1 MKTVVE
7 LISELRRQ
15 DVKLWLDGDR
25 LRYRAEKDSLNP
37 ELLAQLKVQKVEIIN
52 FLRSIK
58 VQSNELIPP
67 LIPADRDRHLPLSFG
82 QQRLWFIHQFE
93 PNSSA
98 NNVPVTVRLTGNLN
112 IPALEESLH
121 EIAMR
126 HEVLRTSFPLVDGNP
141 IQSIS
146 PNFPKSLP
154 IVDLQGLSPAECQDE
169 ARRISAIESRKPF
182 DLEHGPIVRFMLLK
196 FNDRDHL
203 LIRNMH
209 CIICDG
215 ASCDLFYEELIS
227 LYTAFSN
234 GQPSPLAPL
243 PIQYAD
249 FSVWQRQWLQ
259 GEILETQVNY
269 WRQKLSGSLST
280 IQLPY
285 DRPRPPG
292 AQAYLGNS
300 RGLMLPK
307 TLNHA
312 LTQLSQQS
320 GATLFMLLLAAFEV
334 FLHRYSGQE
343 DLLIS
348 FASAARGQVE
358 TERLLGFFSNTLFLR
373 TKLERHLTFRELLDR
388 VRQDCVEAYN
398 HQDIPFEKLV
408 EEIRPEQNQDRSP
421 LFQTKFTLN
430 LPWSEGRGVTTV
442 ELPDLKIAPQT
453 GYVYPGQTK
462 YDLILVV
469 REQDEG
475 LRTVFDYNADL
486 FDVPT
491 IDRMLGH
498 FQTLLEGIVAN
509 REQLISQ
516 LPLLTAAE
524 RHQLLEWNDTQTDY
538 PAKCIHQLFEEQVQQ
553 TPEAVA
559 VVFEERQLTY
569 QELNARSNQL
579 AHHLQTLGVGTNVL
593 VGICIDRSFNMF
605 VGILGILKAGGVY
618 VPLDPTYPKARLAYM
633 LADSQLSILVTQS
646 SLVSQLPEYTGKL
659 ICLDTDWPDIA
670 GRDDRNISIDLTI
683 EDLAYIIYTSG
694 STGNPKGVQIGH
706 GTVTNL
712 LTAMQVAPG
721 FTNED
726 ILLGITTI
734 SFDMSVPELYLPLI
748 VGAKIVLVSQEI
760 AVDGTRLLD
769 LLDRSQA
776 TVVQATP
783 ATWQL
788 LLAAGWTGNS
798 KPLKI
803 LCGGEALS
811 PTLADRLL
819 ARATSVWNM
828 YGPTEATVWATAYEV
843 KASIDP
849 RTSSIPLG
857 KPLGNIQTYILDAH
871 RQPVPVGIVGELYI
885 GGDCLATGYLNLP
898 DLTAAKF
905 IDNPFDF
912 TPEINRGIQD
922 TESALVAKK
931 RFRKKRLYKT
941 GDLARYLPDG
951 NIEYFGRSDNQ
962 VKIRGFRI
970 ELSEIETALDRHPA
984 ISQATVAVREDLP
997 GDRRL
1002 VAYYVVNGNTPPTH
1016 NELRD
1021 FIAQKV
1027 PNYMV
1032 PSIFVMLSS
1041 LPISPNGKIDQQTL
1055 PAPDSNRQV
1064 SEDTFVAPRNELE
1077 RQLTQLWQKILG
1089 IDSIGIRDNFF
1100 ELGGHSLIAVRLF
1113 AEIEQTWGK
1122 NLPLATLFQ
1131 AQSIE
1136 KLADIMSQQGWVAP
1150 WSSLVTIQPH
1160 GSKPPLFLLHAI
1172 GGNILEYY
1180 PLAQYLGNEQPIY
1193 GLQSQGLDGQQQ
1205 PLTSVED
1212 MASHYIKDILSIQ
1225 PTGPY
1230 FLVGY
1235 SFGGLLAFE
1244 IAQQLYAQDRKVA
1257 LLALLD
1263 TSSPNFQRIRP
1274 SLAQFIQ
1281 INFSNLW
1288 QLPPNR
1294 KLKYI
1299 TDRLD
1304 YRFNKKFDYKADMI
1318 KDLSKISPPTPQLL
1332 NLIDTNMQSAR
1343 EYTAQIYPGDV
1354 SLFRCQV
1361 QSVGSYLSD
1370 DLGWGEIVTGK
1381 VEIYN
1386 IANSHYDLLKEPM
1399 ISIVVEKL
1407 KICLEKARVRAT
1419 IL

>member
-1 MKTVVE
+1 MMRNMSDKKVIE
-7 LISELRRQ
+7 LISDLRRQ

-25 LRYRAEKDSLNP
+25 LRYRAGKDSLNP
-37 ELLAQLKVQKVEIIN
+37 ELLAQLKVQKNEIIN

-58 VQSNELIPP
+58 VQSNSLVPP
-67 LIPADRDRHLPLSFG
+67 LEPVDRRGNLPLSFG
-82 QQRLWFIHQFE
+82 QQRLWFVHQFE
-93 PNSSA
+93 PSSSA
-98 NNVPVTVRLTGNLN
+98 NNVPVTVRLTGNLS

-141 IQSIS
+141 VQSIA
-146 PNFPKSLP
+146 PDFPKSLP
-154 IVDLQGLSPAECQDE
+154 IVDLKALSPAERQEE
-169 ARRISAIESRKPF
+169 ARRISALESRKPF

-196 FNDRDHL
+196 FDDRDHL

-234 GQPSPLAPL
+234 GQPSPLDPL

-285 DRPRPPG
+285 DRPRPQG

-307 TLNHA
+307 SLNQA
-312 LTQLSQQS
+312 LTQLSQQC

-373 TKLERHLTFRELLDR
+373 TKLERQLTFRELLDR
-388 VRQDCVEAYN
+388 VRQDCVDAYN

-408 EEIRPEQNQDRSP
+408 EEIKPEQNQDRSP

-430 LPWSEGRGVTTV
+430 LPWSEGRGVTKV
-442 ELPDLKIAPQT
+442 ELPDLQIAPQT

-486 FDVPT
+486 FDVTT
-491 IDRMLGH
+491 INRMLGH
-498 FQTLLEGIVAN
+498 MQNLLEGIVAN
-509 REQLISQ
+509 PDCPISE
-516 LPLLTAAE
+516 LPLLTKPE
-524 RHQLLEWNDTQTDY
+524 QQQLLEWNQTQTEY
-538 PAKCIHQLFEEQVQQ
+538 PAKCIHQLFEEQVQR
-553 TPEAVA
+553 TPDAVA
-559 VVFEERQLTY
+559 VVFENQQLTY
-569 QELNARSNQL
+569 QELNDRSNQL
-579 AHHLQTLGVGTNVL
+579 ANYLRTLGVEADVP
-593 VGICIDRSFNMF
+593 VGICIERSLAMV
-605 VGILGILKAGGVY
+605 VGLLGILKAGGAY
-618 VPLDPTYPKARLAYM
+618 VPLDPAYPQARLAHM
-633 LADSQLSILVTQS
+633 LENSQIAVLLTSQQSVNELPPHHVSIVNLDIDWAQIAQQS
-646 SLVSQLPEYTGKL
+646 SEN
-659 ICLDTDWPDIA
+659 LDITVEPD
-670 GRDDRNISIDLTI
+670 RLS
-683 EDLAYIIYTSG
+683 YVIYTSG
-694 STGNPKGVQIGH
+694 STGTPKGVAMTQRAIS
-706 GTVTNL
+706 NL
-712 LTAMQVAPG
+712 ISWQLKQPRGQDCPKTIQFAP
-721 FTNED
+721 
-726 ILLGITTI
+726 I
-734 SFDMSVPELYLPLI
+734 SFD
-748 VGAKIVLVSQEI
+748 VSCQEI
-760 AVDGTRLLD
+760 FATWCAGGTLVLISEQLRLDPLALLQKIDRHQIDRLFLPVVALQQLAQVAVSHELFPIGLRDIITAGEQLKI
-769 LLDRSQA
+769 
-776 TVVQATP
+776 TP
-783 ATWQL
+783 AIQSFFTKL
-788 LLAAGWTGNS
+788 DN
-798 KPLKI
+798 
-803 LCGGEALS
+803 C
-811 PTLADRLL
+811 TLH
-819 ARATSVWNM
+819 NH
-828 YGPTEATVWATAYEV
+828 YGPTESHVVTALTLSESV
-843 KASIDP
+843 ENWPTLPSIGQP
-849 RTSSIPLG
+849 IANTQI
-857 KPLGNIQTYILDAH
+857 YILSPDL
-871 RQPVPVGIVGELYI
+871 QPVPIGTSGELYI
-885 GGDCLATGYLNLP
+885 GGDCLARGYFNRP
-898 DLTAAKF
+898 DLTAERF
-905 IDNPFDF
+905 IPNPFGDQ
-912 TPEINRGIQD
+912 RGD
-922 TESALVAKK
+922 TS
-931 RFRKKRLYKT
+931 RLYKT
-941 GDLARYLPDG
+941 GDVARYLQDG
-951 NIEYFGRSDNQ
+951 NIEYLGRIDDQ

-970 ELSEIETALDRHPA
+970 ELGEIETLLAQHPA
-984 ISQATVAVREDLP
+984 ISQTTVAVREDLP

-1016 NELRD
+1016 NELCD
-1021 FIAQKV
+1021 FVAQKV

-1032 PSIFVMLSS
+1032 PSMFVMLSS
-1041 LPISPNGKIDQQTL
+1041 LPISPNGKIDRRAL
-1055 PAPDSNRQV
+1055 PAPDYIRPE
-1064 SEDTFVAPRNELE
+1064 SENTFVAPRNELE
-1077 RQLTQLWQKILG
+1077 RQLAQIWQKILG
-1089 IDSIGIRDNFF
+1089 IESIGIRDNFF

-1136 KLADIMSQQGWVAP
+1136 KLADVMSQQGWVDP

-1160 GSKPPLFLLHAI
+1160 GSKPPLFFLHAI

-1180 PLAQYLGNEQPIY
+1180 PLAHHLGNEQPMY

-1205 PLTSVED
+1205 LLTSVED

-1225 PTGPY
+1225 PDGPY

-1244 IAQQLYAQDRKVA
+1244 IAQQLHSQGKKVA

-1263 TSSPNFQRIRP
+1263 IKSPNFQRIRP

-1281 INFSNLW
+1281 INFSNLR

-1318 KDLSKISPPTPQLL
+1318 KDLSKISPPTPELL
-1332 NLIDTNMQSAR
+1332 NLIDTNMQAAR

-1361 QSVGSYLSD
+1361 QSVGSYLSG
-1370 DLGWGEIVTGK
+1370 DLGWGQIVAGK
-1381 VEIYN
+1381 LEIYN

-1399 ISIVVEKL
+1399 ISIIVEKL
-1407 KICLEKARVRAT
+1407 KICLEKARARAT